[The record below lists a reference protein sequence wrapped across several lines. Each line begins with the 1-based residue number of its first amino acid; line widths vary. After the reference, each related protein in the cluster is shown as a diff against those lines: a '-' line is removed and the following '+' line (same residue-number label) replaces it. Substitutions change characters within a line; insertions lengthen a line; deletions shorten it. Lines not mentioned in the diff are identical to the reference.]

1 MDKTLLTD
9 WGRGPRLKKGEKKR
23 WNKSYFKKLELGNI
37 FTVQVKVLFHGLAG
51 RATAMFFH
59 YFWQSTFLVS
69 ALWKCIIYIYSNF
82 QKINLVIC
90 FKNYVSLQP
99 IKTYVKFSSHNF
111 QSFIKNEIIS
121 MKKKETIQTDFW
133 GRFFVCDFSQEP
145 SIKMSC

>member
-1 MDKTLLTD
+1 
-9 WGRGPRLKKGEKKR
+9 
-23 WNKSYFKKLELGNI
+23 
-37 FTVQVKVLFHGLAG
+37 
-51 RATAMFFH
+51 MFFH

-99 IKTYVKFSSHNF
+99 IKTYVKFSSHIF

-121 MKKKETIQTDFW
+121 MKKKKLFRRIFEGDFLCVIFHRNHPSKCLVRFYHFTDRSYLYALFTIYDGGGFQLCRKFMCHEMNAPAAISSYLLATIEA
-133 GRFFVCDFSQEP
+133 C
-145 SIKMSC
+145 I